1 MSKEEKDSPKEEK
14 SRQSRAGKH
23 DRAEECGQAEEKNRS
38 DECMTEEKVGEK
50 VEDKAKRGE
59 ENNGNG
65 KTDDGNRRIEEM
77 EKELAGMN
85 DKYLRLSAEFDN
97 YRKRTLKE
105 RIELIKSA
113 GEQIL
118 TKILPV
124 MDNFERALNSMES
137 ADDVPAL
144 REGVKLIYSNFKDFL
159 VCNGVKEIECLHTDF
174 DPEVQEAVTKIPAP
188 AKELKGKVVD
198 CIQKG
203 YTLNEK
209 VIRFPKVV
217 VGE

>member
-1 MSKEEKDSPKEEK
+1 MSKEVKNTQEQEEIK
-14 SRQSRAGKH
+14 QN
-23 DRAEECGQAEEKNRS
+23 QAEEHMEEENKEELTDEKQAKN
-38 DECMTEEKVGEK
+38 KK
-50 VEDKAKRGE
+50 EDKDSRVE
-59 ENNGNG
+59 ELGQ
-65 KTDDGNRRIEEM
+65 KLSEI
-77 EKELAGMN
+77 N

-105 RIELIKSA
+105 KMELTKSA
-113 GEQIL
+113 GEQVL

-124 MDNFERALNSMES
+124 MDNFERALKSMES
-137 ADDVPAL
+137 ASDVPAL
-144 REGVKLIYSNFKDFL
+144 REGVELIYANFKDFL
-159 VCNGVKEIECLHTDF
+159 AQNGVKEMECLHTDF

-188 AKELKGKVVD
+188 AEELKGKVVD

-203 YTLNEK
+203 YTLNDK